1 MTKTQ
6 PHYDVVIAGGGPA
19 GLAAGLFTAR
29 YGLRTLIL
37 DRGKSSLRQCA
48 HLDNYL
54 GFPGGIE
61 VAAFLDLARTQAAD
75 VGCEIVKERVTAVE
89 LAADGGRFVVRTREG
104 TVFLADRFVAAS
116 TYDVEYLRALNEP
129 ALFDEAGEFRRAP
142 LDAYGRTVVDGLY
155 LAGPLAG
162 IENEALVSAGQ
173 AAQMALGLIRDV
185 RHAGGLWDAIA
196 RYLDWQ
202 VWQGCYDGKRWA
214 EQVHEYFKDTVPE
227 SADLGPARVQEMI
240 EQWMHRKRDQ
250 QLDKAEVKRR
260 RERRWRMLAEHLER
274 LAPKNTHRAGPRVRS
289 DGIAEHRESAETNFQ
304 QAS

>member
-1 MTKTQ
+1 MNTTQ
-6 PHYDVVIAGGGPA
+6 PRYDVTIAGGGPA

-37 DRGKSSLRQCA
+37 DRGKNSLRQCA

-61 VAAFLDLARTQAAD
+61 VAAFLDLARTQAANA
-75 VGCEIVKERVTAVE
+75 GCEIVKERVTAVE
-89 LAADGGRFVVRTREG
+89 LAAGGGRFVVHTHKG
-104 TVFLADRFVAAS
+104 ASFLADRFVAAS

-129 ALFDEAGEFRRAP
+129 ALFDEAGEFRRKP
-142 LDAYGRTVVDGLY
+142 LDAYGRTIVDGLY

-162 IENEALVSAGQ
+162 VENEALVSAGQ

-185 RHAGGLWDAIA
+185 RYAEGLWDAIA

-202 VWQGCYDGKRWA
+202 VWQGCYDSKRWA
-214 EQVHEYFKDTVPE
+214 EQVHEDFKDTVPE
-227 SADLGPARVQEMI
+227 RADLDPARVQEMI
-240 EQWMHRKRDQ
+240 EQWMRRKRAQ

-260 RERRWRMLAEHLER
+260 SEHSRRMLAEHLER
-274 LAPKNTHRAGPRVRS
+274 LTQKHSHAAAPHVKPVA
-289 DGIAEHRESAETNFQ
+289 IAEHCESAETNFQ
-304 QAS
+304 QAR